1 MKWVK
6 ASERMPNAAD
16 AVDGDVVVRWIH
28 NCGTHCIAVVDVSDV
43 GISEE
48 WLEGALADVRS
59 PNGRGNHSVG
69 PDYSTLGGSE

>member
-43 GISEE
+43 GIS
-48 WLEGALADVRS
+48 D
-59 PNGRGNHSVG
+59 P
-69 PDYSTLGGSE
+69 